1 MFRQK
6 DTALT
11 IGLVC
16 AATLAA
22 HVLIARH
29 LERVE
34 TTAESVESRAPLWG
48 VVQTPG
54 VNDWDQEFAGAPRL
68 LTTAAYES
76 EDPID
81 SPRSADRESDA
92 PKPPLTK
99 RQREEQDAVR
109 AVIEEEMPETSA
121 EERDIWFDELKSL
134 PAEVVRDLLQVRKQ
148 LRVLSPDHPLS
159 GPSTLHEHIPH
170 DEPVV
175 AIEPVAQTR
184 QLTSSTDWSETR
196 EALEQAIAWST
207 HNLANAATPGY
218 KRIEAFTGD
227 AYRSET
233 DLFSPLGLGCRLTTA
248 RIDLTPGE
256 LRESSRQLDLAI
268 DGPGLFVL
276 RDTTTGEMYYTRC
289 GRLTSNEQGQLG
301 IQQGDKFLVQDARGS
316 IALPQSAMSIKV
328 SAEGT
333 VTAVTNQDDVETQ
346 EIGQIQ
352 LAMCVDASK
361 LKPIGDGLFAAAP
374 GFAPP
379 LVKPGFRG
387 VGVIRQGFLE
397 QSNVDVVREQAD
409 REAWE
414 SILRTLP
421 TTLVPRTARE
431 SIPSP
436 Q

>member
-34 TTAESVESRAPLWG
+34 TAAEAVESRAPLWG
-48 VVQTPG
+48 VVKTPG
-54 VNDWDQEFAGAPRL
+54 VSDWTQESTGVPRL

-76 EDPID
+76 ESPVDAVRSAGEREAD
-81 SPRSADRESDA
+81 SPRPA
-92 PKPPLTK
+92 LTR

-134 PAEVVRDLLQVRKQ
+134 PAEVVRDLLQVRRQ

-159 GPSTLHEHIPH
+159 GPSALHAHAPH
-170 DEPVV
+170 EEPVL
-175 AIEPVAQTR
+175 AAEPVAQTR
-184 QLTSSTDWSETR
+184 QFTSSTDWSETR
-196 EALEQAIAWST
+196 EALEQAMAWST

-218 KRIEAFTGD
+218 KRIEAFPGD
-227 AYRSET
+227 VYRGDEEWQNG
-233 DLFSPLGLGCRLTTA
+233 FGCRLLAA
-248 RIDLTPGE
+248 RLDLSPGE
-256 LRESSRQLDLAI
+256 LRETGRQLDLAI

-276 RDTTTGEMYYTRC
+276 RHEESGETVYTRC
-289 GRLTSNEQGQLG
+289 GTMTLDGGGRAIGVRV
-301 IQQGDKFLVQDARGS
+301 GDKFYVQCANGS
-316 IALPQSAMSIKV
+316 IGVPETALSVKISADGSVAAVIDQDKV
-328 SAEGT
+328 EDC
-333 VTAVTNQDDVETQ
+333 VL
-346 EIGQIQ
+346 GQLF
-352 LAMCVDASK
+352 LASCIDPSQ
-361 LKPIGDGLFAAAP
+361 LKPIGDGLFAAVKD
-374 GFAPP
+374 FAPP
-379 LVKPGFRG
+379 LVKPGLRG

-397 QSNVDVVREQAD
+397 QSNVDVAREQAD
-409 REAWE
+409 RAAWE

-421 TTLVPRTARE
+421 TALVPRTARE
-431 SIPSP
+431 PIPSP
-436 Q
+436 H